1 MKKRIKS
8 QNKLISR
15 DFFKL
20 LDDQDVPLAIQ
31 MSAKGVLQA
40 ESAIYKAEIDSAAG
54 NF

>member
-1 MKKRIKS
+1 M
-8 QNKLISR
+8 ISR
-15 DFFKL
+15 VFFFKL

-31 MSAKGVLQA
+31 MSAKGVLQV